1 MTDNH
6 RILLMILILLCVSL
20 SVIVP
25 FIVTDRLI
33 ESRAVSKQYWI
44 LYVSLIPITAVSVT
58 MDPVIIIPMS
68 GIYLV
73 ILARFLT
80 KTGFS
85 YNYIIPIAVLSL
97 GSSMF
102 IMASVAII
110 IYAFVFV
117 PIDMLFFD
125 EKKSIPN

>member
-68 GIYLV
+68 GIYLA

-80 KTGFS
+80 KIGFS

-117 PIDMLFFD
+117 PINMLFFD